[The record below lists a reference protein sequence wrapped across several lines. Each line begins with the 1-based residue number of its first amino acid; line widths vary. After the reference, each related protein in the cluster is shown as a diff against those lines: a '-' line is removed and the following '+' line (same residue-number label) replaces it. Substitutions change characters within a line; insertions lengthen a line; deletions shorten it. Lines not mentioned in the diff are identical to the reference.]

1 MRCILCE
8 LAATWCMG
16 RVYEVQTGQAIYWKL
31 LMKSTFDD
39 IANNSMKNKIAG
51 TDAHPLDLG
60 RDEHGHGRRVRST
73 TVLCVRRGDSVVMAA
88 DGQVTLGASV
98 MKHSAK
104 KIRRLYQDKVLAGFA
119 GSTADAFSLFGR
131 FETKLEQY
139 AGNLGRSA
147 VELAKDWRTDRMLR
161 HLEALLIVCDT
172 TATFVLSGTGDVIEP
187 DDGIVAIGS
196 GGSYA
201 LASARA
207 LMENTEL
214 SAREIA
220 EKSLR
225 IAGQICIYTNDQL
238 TIEELKKT

>member
-1 MRCILCE
+1 MNSTLYDSADISLDRKH
-8 LAATWCMG
+8 AAT
-16 RVYEVQTGQAIYWKL
+16 
-31 LMKSTFDD
+31 
-39 IANNSMKNKIAG
+39 
-51 TDAHPLDLG
+51 DAQPLGHPLDLG
-60 RDEHGHGRRVRST
+60 DGRRVRST

-104 KIRRLYQDKVLAGFA
+104 KIRRLYQEKVLAGFA

-139 AGNLGRSA
+139 AGNLGRAA

-161 HLEALLIVCDT
+161 HLEALLIVCDV
-172 TATFVLSGTGDVIEP
+172 TATFVLSGNGDVIEP
-187 DDGIVAIGS
+187 DEGIVAIGS

-220 EKSLR
+220 EKSLK

-238 TIEELKKT
+238 TIEELKKG

>member
-1 MRCILCE
+1 
-8 LAATWCMG
+8 
-16 RVYEVQTGQAIYWKL
+16 
-31 LMKSTFDD
+31 
-39 IANNSMKNKIAG
+39 
-51 TDAHPLDLG
+51 
-60 RDEHGHGRRVRST
+60 
-73 TVLCVRRGDSVVMAA
+73 VVMAA

-139 AGNLGRSA
+139 AGNLGRAA

-161 HLEALLIVCDT
+161 HLEALLIVSDI
-172 TATFVLSGTGDVIEP
+172 TATFVLSGNGDVIEP
-187 DDGIVAIGS
+187 DEGIVAIGS

-207 LMENTEL
+207 LIENTEL

-238 TIEELKKT
+238 TIEELKKA

>member
-1 MRCILCE
+1 M
-8 LAATWCMG
+8 
-16 RVYEVQTGQAIYWKL
+16 L
-31 LMKSTFDD
+31 LMKSTFSDSAD
-39 IANNSMKNKIAG
+39 VSLKQRNAEKTPDYSG
-51 TDAHPLDLG
+51 HPLDLG
-60 RDEHGHGRRVRST
+60 EGRRVRST
-73 TVLCVRRGDSVVMAA
+73 TVLSVRRGDSVVMAA

-98 MKHSAK
+98 MKASAK

-161 HLEALLIVCDT
+161 HLEALLIVSDIT
-172 TATFVLSGTGDVIEP
+172 GTFVLSGNGDVIEP
-187 DDGIVAIGS
+187 DEGIVAIGS

-214 SAREIA
+214 GAREIA

-238 TIEELKKT
+238 TVEELKKG

>member
-1 MRCILCE
+1 MKTNFADSSIISLKDP
-8 LAATWCMG
+8 LA
-16 RVYEVQTGQAIYWKL
+16 E
-31 LMKSTFDD
+31 
-39 IANNSMKNKIAG
+39 
-51 TDAHPLDLG
+51 TDALSMGHPLDLG
-60 RDEHGHGRRVRST
+60 EGRRVRST

-238 TIEELKKT
+238 TIEELKKA